1 MRLIDADALIEDL
14 KHDVALDQDS
24 LDYEELTDSNREIIQ
39 FDKDCKQ
46 NAIDLLQNAPTIEPE
61 RKGKW
66 IKARYVLTSNPA
78 QYVWNCSECGKS
90 VNGYSAVVLTD
101 YCPQCGSYNGGDKD
115 DQR

>member
-1 MRLIDADALIEDL
+1 MRLIDADALQREFM
-14 KHDVALDQDS
+14 KYHDGKRSIFVD
-24 LDYEELTDSNREIIQ
+24 I
-39 FDKDCKQ
+39 
-46 NAIDLLQNAPTIEPE
+46 APTIEPE

-101 YCPQCGSYNGGDKD
+101 YCPDCGSYNGGDKD